1 MITNLKRH
9 IAFLLTG
16 AALLLGMAGCS
27 DLDSIFDFDKPEEGI
42 NGNLTVNFSVQGM
55 GDITRGSTAA
65 SEFETRLHHVHLIF
79 FSTADDSHLAHVQ
92 SQVIEKNGKR
102 QFSFAIPKA
111 IVPDTEFKVLAV
123 GNADNFIPTAD
134 DGTVFATYSEY
145 LDWFCQ
151 GRSYSEVRNGL
162 KFSYQ
167 SSMCCEGMQNL
178 PMYGELR
185 DGAQEEV
192 KFKYTINGDEYVI
205 TSYFYFKRAVVL
217 IDLKSLTDK
226 INIDYVKVVNAAS
239 DGYAFRDG
247 ATGVP
252 VNANVT
258 GEKPSHGVDG
268 WINLNSANTSTGGNG
283 TSGTEGQYTVL
294 QNSLYAFPNNVS
306 TTGTNDFRT
315 TALMIAARYGNENKL
330 TYYRFNLAHA
340 GDPLSMLR
348 NHIITVVIKGCKGR
362 GDDDEEDAYNRQDQL
377 LSAEVD
383 EEWGAGSDIVT
394 DTQGN
399 FLMLS
404 KTTTSIEGRVKNDK
418 GEMLEGYKEII
429 QVRVNEGTTW
439 DLRIKNQT
447 GHSNDKFHFERIDD
461 ESFSVE
467 AIENNTTYTLR
478 LGYLD
483 IIATTP
489 QGTELEAPF
498 IVQQVPEEEDP
509 YELKVDHVRFEKEME
524 KNGGNL
530 KTMSASG
537 GRIEMLV
544 ETGSSVQGWTVTEV
558 KYVSEEEGYVE
569 VSAAEGKDVSL
580 TPLVNNF
587 CTFDDC
593 TYSSNGGHLGH
604 IIIDLAPNTFR
615 QDRETWL
622 RVDRV
627 FPESATEDERKSVKP
642 YYIHIKQAH
651 LEVLL
656 SLHPEP
662 ENRML
667 VLQGFDPA
675 HETGTNH
682 LDIANGISAQH
693 EMFVSLADPDHYEY
707 EVTSTFDCGRD
718 LLLTALERAPRDTQ
732 AWHTGEGGTV
742 TRLQQ
747 DKTGNDPRPN
757 CSLTNDK
764 LTGLLTGQKFYIN
777 TFNMGPGDPDIYGQI
792 TVRAVPKAGLDANL
806 YGEYATSFTVKIEN
820 NCTLDDVFVPYGN
833 NFLLVA
839 DRNCGAL
846 PRIDDK
852 GAFQPALNY
861 TDQPYHHITG
871 YGNGDLQAT
880 DHTNGKKMYAGI
892 VYQYSSKVNT
902 EGHRV
907 RGYYY
912 SNSVTA
918 PTATDY
924 GGTVYPNSTLL
935 AGTDVTDYGAVSE
948 QWITNN
954 HNNDDFKKWSSFYTS
969 QELSWRVPTYTEWD
983 SYIKPHI
990 RWSKGRA
997 YILST
1002 ENDMRNGK
1010 DRYVGCFL
1018 PIASSE
1024 ENGCESKTIYLSSS
1038 IYSTAWDPGWGNN
1051 SSYTGISIYRPYHR
1065 WDNPKYYK
1073 VTNHTGACATVNTN
1087 NYSPNACNHGEIT
1100 NYTGTYRKKVND
1112 YWHEWNASVSF
1123 TDWTYFRPVRTVTPE
1138 EMEAYRSAFLRGNTQ
1153 SGWQPSEP
1161 KYDKDGN
1168 LIPSV

>member
-27 DLDSIFDFDKPEEGI
+27 DLDSIFDFDKPDEGI

-134 DGTVFATYSEY
+134 DGTVFATYNEY

-151 GRSYSEVRNGL
+151 GRSYTEVRNGL
-162 KFSYQ
+162 KFNCEQ
-167 SSMCCEGMQNL
+167 SMCSEGMQNL

-185 DGAQEEV
+185 DGAQQEV
-192 KFKYTINGDEYVI
+192 NFQYTINGDEYII

-226 INIDYVKVVNAAS
+226 IHIDYVKVINSAAE
-239 DGYAFRDG
+239 GYAFRDG
-247 ATGVP
+247 ATDLRI
-252 VNANVT
+252 NANVT

-268 WINLNSANTSTGGNG
+268 WINLNSANTTGGNG
-283 TSGTEGQYTVL
+283 TSGTDGQYTVL

-362 GDDDEEDAYNRQDQL
+362 GDDDQQDAYDRQDQL

-404 KTTTSIEGRVKNDK
+404 KTTTSIEGKVKK
-418 GEMLEGYKEII
+418 ESGEMIEGYKEII

-461 ESFSVE
+461 ESFSVQ

-509 YELKVDHVRFEKEME
+509 YDLKVEGVIFDSAME

-530 KTMSASG
+530 KTISNTG
-537 GRIEMLV
+537 GRLELQV
-544 ETGSSVQGWTVTEV
+544 STGSSVQGWTVTEV
-558 KYVSEEEGYVE
+558 KYIKEEDKYVE
-569 VSAAEGKDVSL
+569 LEKPEGKNIEL
-580 TPLVNNF
+580 TSLVNNF

-627 FPESATEDERKSVKP
+627 FPDNVSEDDRRKVKP
-642 YYIHIKQAH
+642 YYIHIQQAH

-656 SLHPEP
+656 TLHPEP

-667 VLQGFDPA
+667 VLHGFEPNRT
-675 HETGTNH
+675 TGTNN
-682 LDIANGISAQH
+682 LDISNGISAQH
-693 EMFVSLADPDHYEY
+693 EMFVSIADPDHYEY

-718 LLLTALERAPRDTQ
+718 LLLTKGERAPRNTH
-732 AWHTGEGGTV
+732 AWHSGNDATGEV
-742 TRLQQ
+742 IRYQQ
-747 DKTGNDPRPN
+747 DCTGNPERPRGP
-757 CSLTNDK
+757 LTEAEITHLSNNK
-764 LTGLLTGQKFYIN
+764 LTGMLTGQKFYLN
-777 TFNMGPGDPDIYGQI
+777 VFSMGPGDPDIYGQI
-792 TVRAVPKAGLDANL
+792 TVRAVPKADLDTAL
-806 YGEYATSFTVKIEN
+806 YGKYATSFTVKIEN
-820 NCTLDDVFVPYGN
+820 SCTLDDVFVPYTNN

-839 DRNCGAL
+839 DRNCGAVS
-846 PRIDDK
+846 RKDNK
-852 GAFQPALNY
+852 GAFIAARNY
-861 TDQPYHHITG
+861 TCQPYVHITG
-871 YGNGDLQAT
+871 YGNGDLQST
-880 DHTNGKKMYAGI
+880 DTHNGLNTCAGI
-892 VYQYSSKVNT
+892 LYQFTRSVNA
-902 EGHRV
+902 EGHRT
-907 RGYYY
+907 GPDYNYPAHT
-912 SNSVTA
+912 NSSTILNNSDLFNALPSGTSFSTA
-918 PTATDY
+918 
-924 GGTVYPNSTLL
+924 NSF
-935 AGTDVTDYGAVSE
+935 DQVINMVTDGSAVRNYFILNPE
-948 QWITNN
+948 
-954 HNNDDFKKWSSFYTS
+954 NNDDTEAYSCFYKS
-969 QELSWRVPTYTEWD
+969 DEMNWRVPTKDDWNT
-983 SYIKPHI
+983 YIAPYI
-990 RWSKGRA
+990 RWSKSRA
-997 YILST
+997 YILSS
-1002 ENDMRNGK
+1002 EKDLRNGSE
-1010 DRYVGCFL
+1010 RYVGAFL
-1018 PIASSE
+1018 PIVE
-1024 ENGCESKTIYLSSS
+1024 QDGFTIYLSSTVFHS
-1038 IYSTAWDPGWGNN
+1038 GHYDLNN
-1051 SSYTGISIYRPYHR
+1051 SFGVSGWHAHL
-1065 WDNPKYYK
+1065 WDNPVYFK
-1073 VTNHTGACATVNTN
+1073 VFNHNTTSLYNLLGQYARYSGGAATSYL
-1087 NYSPNACNHGEIT
+1087 NY
-1100 NYTGTYRKKVND
+1100 
-1112 YWHEWNASVSF
+1112 
-1123 TDWTYFRPVRTVTPE
+1123 TYFRPVMTVTPE
-1138 EMEAYRSAFLRGNTQ
+1138 RMEYYRSKFLRGNTQ

-1161 KYDKDGN
+1161 KYDENGN
-1168 LIPSV
+1168 LIPSI